1 MRDLKSM
8 VAQNADAKTPH
19 ARDAAVPFAG
29 ARHAKKQDS
38 ENQNALFPNGRKAA
52 EQEDAT
58 DNYLLFIF
66 ILRDFILIFTSI

>member
-1 MRDLKSM
+1 MSRRA
-8 VAQNADAKTPH
+8 AQNADAKTPH

-38 ENQNALFPNGRKAA
+38 ENQNALFPNGRKAV

-58 DNYLLFIF
+58 DNYLLFYFYIKRF
-66 ILRDFILIFTSI
+66 YFNFY